1 MWFEFII
8 FISNIPIGFICF
20 QLFFEIL
27 QIETDDLSP
36 KMSLPWGNNFR
47 SVMFANFDS
56 VFAGKWVTGSFG
68 NGENSF
74 SRNIPHFF
82 LHRIHHLRR
91 PQYLCFQFIYFS
103 DCFQTFHNTEAS
115 LSTLAA
121 LEVLLTTIRFSQ
133 SNFKRIEETI
143 LEFDWIINHSL
154 LRKVRII
161 WMSYIFMIRIL
172 GSQRPFVQMEF
183 VQNKKK
189 DALTSIDFD
198 ILCP

>member
-74 SRNIPHFF
+74 SRNIPHFSIF
-82 LHRIHHLRR
+82 ASNS
-91 PQYLCFQFIYFS
+91 FI
-103 DCFQTFHNTEAS
+103 FQTFHNTEAS

-172 GSQRPFVQMEF
+172 GSQRPFVQIEF